1 MSKKGK
7 FVDICTLEDL
17 TALVNRKFQAFEK
30 RVAKLS
36 RKSSMLTVLAVA
48 AVVGVYALA
57 AENREREEQVYQL
70 SVRVKKL
77 EYDKGE

>member
-1 MSKKGK
+1 M
-7 FVDICTLEDL
+7 DICTLEDL
-17 TALVNRKFQAFEK
+17 TALVNHNFQAFEK

-36 RKSSMLTVLAVA
+36 RKSSMLTVLCRCRSY
-48 AVVGVYALA
+48 GRL
-57 AENREREEQVYQL
+57 RRRRRTRKREEQVYQL

>member
-17 TALVNRKFQAFEK
+17 TALVNHNFQAFEK

-36 RKSSMLTVLAVA
+36 RKSSMLTVL
-48 AVVGVYALA
+48 G
-57 AENREREEQVYQL
+57 
-70 SVRVKKL
+70 
-77 EYDKGE
+77 

>member
-17 TALVNRKFQAFEK
+17 TALVNHNFQAFEK

-36 RKSSMLTVLAVA
+36 RKSSILTVLAVA

-57 AENREREEQVYQL
+57 AETR
-70 SVRVKKL
+70 
-77 EYDKGE
+77 

>member
-17 TALVNRKFQAFEK
+17 TALVNHFQAFEK

-57 AENREREEQVYQL
+57 AENRKREEQVYQL